1 MAIGLSNFR
10 QLSGGFFEREIR
22 QNPQGQEGVR
32 QSGLSRLASRIQGW
46 FRSPQEQQARVQER
60 VQVKQAFLG
69 LLEKTEGQAG
79 AQRALR
85 ACGLPQ
91 GWATN
96 DRPLTNHQVGK
107 ILGKAQEFRLQVVRH
122 NESLLGETLK
132 GLEGPELR
140 DVRAAVIREVR
151 NDSRYGNTPL
161 SRVDVQSLRTRA
173 ETEVRE
179 QRARQCEERFPAL
192 TDLVRNAPQ
201 GSPLSRVGLDP
212 GRLSQE
218 LRQIYGGGPRHDP
231 QVTGAL
237 DQIDQTTE
245 LLGRQAWNQDSLRG
259 LSEALGHQRDD
270 LEVCQG
276 GLRDGIQTLRNELG
290 ALKEELNEVDRD
302 LQAAR
307 EGSNEAKTLQ
317 TRKGELE
324 GQIRFRNEKLSVGQA
339 LVHDMDRQIGLLDA
353 KSDYVDEMRL
363 TDPLTNRSVKHSD
376 LIWAQAGNHL
386 LDRLSEDVQGGDPA
400 LTEEQLDALAQVRG
414 QWTELCEA
422 RSQAYRDSVD
432 VNTLQPIEAP
442 SKSNKDT
449 HPVVQG
455 KRDTMQ
461 DLRARLEDIG
471 IPRGTLDALFSKSS
485 MTRSERQALA
495 GLETWQ
501 PVMRDMP
508 VMRDGVMR
516 TYKSEVVPAQ
526 FIGHELGVDLGQ
538 GRIGGVSAGV
548 KDSEDHARN
557 LKVSRLRDPEGQ
569 VMTTVVGHG
578 VLDMW
583 GVEDGDDRQTSNE
596 RGAREVLEV
605 ALTSNDRLRGV
616 LTDPDR
622 PQDAPPPR
630 LVHVSVNLISP
641 DSLRDNLGI
650 QDYQERTYTQNQFR
664 AFEANSGQGQSLRVF
679 DPDHPERQGE
689 ARTVDVD
696 AITFS
701 FGINAIS
708 TGGRE
713 MLMRVWNNVHE
724 HNTTNMIKL
733 VGDLGEGAFGA
744 RGVRPGGFVGEVYDR
759 LETVVN
765 DPTTPPD
772 QLAKAEGLMAQLRG
786 QTDLVRSMF
795 TEEAFRTGN
804 GDTAK
809 MGREI
814 LVLQGLAEQGLG
826 LVGATDLAGTMSKG
840 CKSDKDRGGVTD
852 VELKSKLIL
861 RDLGGEMNPDER
873 LEGDDQGVYYTV
885 SASSGQ
891 LENQRWNTG
900 MAGSKEAG
908 HLKDRLPDPEVR
920 QFLCGLGKFAKA

>member
-1 MAIGLSNFR
+1 MAIGLGNFR
-10 QLSGGFFEREIR
+10 QLSGGFLEREIR

-32 QSGLSRLASRIQGW
+32 QSGLSRLAGRIQGW
-46 FRSPQEQQARVQER
+46 FRSPQEQQTRAQER
-60 VQVKQAFLG
+60 VQVKQAFIG
-69 LLEKTEGQAG
+69 LLEKTEGRAG
-79 AQRALR
+79 AQRALK
-85 ACGLPQ
+85 ACGLPRN
-91 GWATN
+91 WATN

-107 ILGKAQEFRLQVVRH
+107 ILGKAQEYRLQVVRH

-151 NDSRYGNTPL
+151 NDARYGNTPL

-192 TDLVRNAPQ
+192 TELVRNAPQ
-201 GSPLSRVGLDP
+201 GSPLSRVALDP
-212 GRLSQE
+212 ASLSQG

-231 QVTGAL
+231 RVTGAL
-237 DQIDQTTE
+237 DQIDRTTE

-259 LSEALGHQRDD
+259 LSDELGQRRDD
-270 LEVCQG
+270 LGVCRD
-276 GLRDGIQTLRNELG
+276 GLWNGIQTLQNELE
-290 ALKEELNEVDRD
+290 ALTEELNEVDRD
-302 LQAAR
+302 LRDAPV
-307 EGSNEAKTLQ
+307 GSGEAKTLQ
-317 TRKGELE
+317 ARKDALE
-324 GQIRFRNEKLSVGQA
+324 GQIRVRNEKLSVGQA
-339 LVHDMDRQIGLLDA
+339 LYLDMDRQTELLDA
-353 KSDYVDEMRL
+353 KSAYVDEMRL
-363 TDPLTNRSVKHSD
+363 TDPLTDRSVKHAN

-386 LDRLSEDVQGGDPA
+386 LDQLNRNAHGGDPA
-400 LTEEQLDALAQVRG
+400 LTQDQLGELAQVRAQWALVCNDRG
-414 QWTELCEA
+414 QE
-422 RSQAYRDSVD
+422 YRDSENVD
-432 VNTLQPIEAP
+432 TLQTIEAP

-449 HPVVQG
+449 HPIVQG

-461 DLRARLEDIG
+461 DLRARLEGIG
-471 IPRGTLDALFSKSS
+471 IPRNTLDALFSKSS
-485 MTRSERQALA
+485 LARSERQALA

-501 PVMRDMP
+501 PVARDMP

-516 TYKSEVVPAQ
+516 TYRSEVVPAQ

-557 LKVSRLRDPEGQ
+557 LKVSRLRDPDGQ

-583 GVEDGDDRQTSNE
+583 GVGDGGDRRTSNE

-605 ALTSNDRLRGV
+605 ALTSNERLRGV
-616 LTDPDR
+616 LTDPER

-664 AFEANSGQGQSLRVF
+664 AFEANSGQGQTLRVF

-724 HNTTNMIKL
+724 HNTANMIKL
-733 VGDLGEGAFGA
+733 VGDLGEGGFGA

-759 LETVVN
+759 
-765 DPTTPPD
+765 
-772 QLAKAEGLMAQLRG
+772 
-786 QTDLVRSMF
+786 
-795 TEEAFRTGN
+795 
-804 GDTAK
+804 
-809 MGREI
+809 
-814 LVLQGLAEQGLG
+814 
-826 LVGATDLAGTMSKG
+826 
-840 CKSDKDRGGVTD
+840 
-852 VELKSKLIL
+852 
-861 RDLGGEMNPDER
+861 
-873 LEGDDQGVYYTV
+873 
-885 SASSGQ
+885 
-891 LENQRWNTG
+891 
-900 MAGSKEAG
+900 
-908 HLKDRLPDPEVR
+908 
-920 QFLCGLGKFAKA
+920 

>member
-1 MAIGLSNFR
+1 MALGLENFR
-10 QLSGGFFEREIR
+10 QLGSGIFEREIR

-32 QSGLSRLASRIQGW
+32 QSGLSRLAGRIQGW

-60 VQVKQAFLG
+60 IQVKQAFLG

-79 AQRALR
+79 ALRALR
-85 ACGLPQ
+85 ACGLPRD
-91 GWATN
+91 WANN
-96 DRPLTNHQVGK
+96 DRPLTNHQIGK
-107 ILGKAQEFRLQVVRH
+107 ILNKAQEYRLQVVRH
-122 NESLLGETLK
+122 NESLLGQTLR

-140 DVRAAVIREVR
+140 DERAAVIRAVR

-161 SRVDVQSLRTRA
+161 SRTDVQSLRTRA
-173 ETEVRE
+173 ETELRE
-179 QRARQCEERFPAL
+179 LRAGQCGERFPEL
-192 TDLVRNAPQ
+192 TQLIQDAPK
-201 GSPLSRVGLDP
+201 GSPLSRIELNP
-212 GRLSQE
+212 ARLTE
-218 LRQIYGGGPRHDP
+218 GLRQVYGGGPRHDP
-231 QVTGAL
+231 QVAQAL
-237 DQIDQTTE
+237 EHLDRTTE
-245 LLGRQAWNQDSLRG
+245 LLGRQAWNQDSLQG
-259 LSEALGHQRDD
+259 LSDELTQQRDD
-270 LEVCQG
+270 LSAG
-276 GLRDGIQTLRNELG
+276 RDGLWDRIQTVQNELDALTHELTETEG
-290 ALKEELNEVDRD
+290 ALRVANPGSSGAQA
-302 LQAAR
+302 LQA
-307 EGSNEAKTLQ
+307 
-317 TRKGELE
+317 RKETLE
-324 GQIRFRNEKLSVGQA
+324 GQIRIRNEQVSLSQA
-339 LVHDMDRQIGLLDA
+339 LYLDMDRQIELLDA
-353 KSDYVDEMRL
+353 KSAYVDEMRL
-363 TDPLTNRSVKHSD
+363 TDPLTDRSVKHAN

-386 LDRLSEDVQGGDPA
+386 LDQLNRNAHGGDPA
-400 LTEEQLDALAQVRG
+400 LDDDQLGELAQVRA
-414 QWTELCEA
+414 QWALLCDD
-422 RSQAYRDSVD
+422 RSQAYRDSENVD
-432 VNTLQPIEAP
+432 TLQSIEAP
-442 SKSNKDT
+442 SKSNKET
-449 HPVVQG
+449 HPIVQG
-455 KRDTMQ
+455 KRDTLQ
-461 DLRARLEDIG
+461 DLRARLEGIN

-485 MTRSERQALA
+485 LARSERLALA

-501 PVMRDMP
+501 PVARDMP

-516 TYKSEVVPAQ
+516 TYKSEIVPAQ
-526 FIGHELGVDLGQ
+526 FISRQLGVDLGQ

-557 LKVSRLRDPEGQ
+557 LKVSRLLDPDGQ

-583 GVEDGDDRQTSNE
+583 GVEDGGDRRTSNE

-605 ALTSNDRLRGV
+605 ALTSNERLRGV
-616 LTDPDR
+616 LTDPGR
-622 PQDAPPPR
+622 PQGAPPPR

-650 QDYQERTYTQNQFR
+650 RDYQERTYTESQFR
-664 AFEANSGQGQSLRVF
+664 AFEANSGPGRNLRLF
-679 DPDHPERQGE
+679 DPQDPGNHDDVR
-689 ARTVDVD
+689 VDVD

-701 FGINAIS
+701 FGINAIA

-724 HNTTNMIKL
+724 HNTANMIKL
-733 VGDLGEGAFGA
+733 VGDLGEGGFGA

-759 LETVVN
+759 LEAVVN
-765 DPTTPPD
+765 DPGTPPG

-786 QTDLVRSMF
+786 QTDLVRTLF
-795 TEEAFRTGN
+795 TEESFRAGN

-852 VELKSKLIL
+852 VELKAKLIL

-873 LEGDDQGVYYTV
+873 LQGDDQGVYYTV
-885 SASSGQ
+885 SSSSGQ

-900 MAGSKEAG
+900 MGGSKEAG
-908 HLKDRLPDPEVR
+908 HLKERLPDPEVR